1 MKIFHAALCLSA
13 LVSGCVGPPKGQRPI
28 VTKARVVAADL
39 KQCLIGLDRI
49 SARYSLIEGQGSGG
63 GCSTVSTIKLTA
75 AGVPITNIT
84 AIKCPL
90 AHALTLWAQGPVQ
103 NAARKYLGSKVVRIE
118 SMGAYSCRN
127 VIGRASAAGT
137 RSEHA
142 TANAVDIGGFV
153 LADGRRVSVQTG
165 WKGVSEQQNFLR
177 AVRADACKRFQ
188 TVLSPDYNAAHFDHL
203 HFDMGRGPFCR

>member
-1 MKIFHAALCLSA
+1 MVRFAALLPFIA
-13 LVSGCVGPPKGQRPI
+13 VLSGCVGPPQSRRPAVKI
-28 VTKARVVAADL
+28 VPVEAEL
-39 KQCLIGLDRI
+39 KQCLTNLDHV
-49 SARYSLIEGQGSGG
+49 SARYSLVEAQTSGG
-63 GCSTVSTIKLTA
+63 GCSTQSTVKLTA

-90 AHALTLWAQGPVQ
+90 AHALTLWAQGPLQ
-103 NAARKYLGSKVVRIE
+103 RAARQYFGSKVVRIE

-127 VIGRASAAGT
+127 IIGSVNSGT
-137 RSEHA
+137 KRSEHA

-153 LADGRRVSVQTG
+153 LADGRRVSVQGG
-165 WKGVSEQQNFLR
+165 WNGASDEQNFLR
-177 AVRADACKRFQ
+177 TIRADACKRFQ

>member
-1 MKIFHAALCLSA
+1 MVRFAPLLTIIAVL
-13 LVSGCVGPPKGQRPI
+13 SGCVGPPTSRRPL
-28 VTKARVVAADL
+28 VKVVPVAAEL
-39 KQCLIGLDRI
+39 KQCLASLDHV
-49 SARYSLIEGQGSGG
+49 SARYSLVEAQTSGG
-63 GCSTVSTIKLTA
+63 GCSTLSTVKLTV
-75 AGVPITNIT
+75 AGVPITNIS

-90 AHALTLWAQGPVQ
+90 ALALTSWAQGPMQ
-103 NAARKYLGSKVVRIE
+103 SAARKYFGSKVVRIE

-127 VIGRASAAGT
+127 VIGRASAAGA

-142 TANAVDIGGFV
+142 TANAIDIGAFI
-153 LADGRRVSVQTG
+153 LSDGRRVSVQGG
-165 WKGVSEQQNFLR
+165 WNGASDQQNFLR